1 MTERRMGER
10 VSPTDLT
17 VLWCPPGT
25 KVGARRASKQPLV
38 ARVLDISQTGAQ
50 VVAQADDRIKRGSHL
65 VVVLA
70 DVPCDVRVRW
80 QRPTNVDEVLAYG
93 IEFLRPS
100 PEFAQAI
107 VDVFRECYRRDGLEL
122 RPPPTARQYGM

>member
-25 KVGARRASKQPLV
+25 KVGARRAKKAPLV

-50 VVAQADDRIKRGSHL
+50 VVAPEDDRVQRGTTL
-65 VVVLA
+65 VLILR
-70 DVPCDVRVRW
+70 DEPCEVRVRW
-80 QRPTNVDEVLAYG
+80 TRPTNVEAVSAYG
-93 IEFLRPS
+93 IEYLRPS
-100 PEFAQAI
+100 PEFAQTI
-107 VDVFRECYRRDGLEL
+107 VDVFRECYERDGLEL
-122 RPPPTARQYGM
+122 RPPPVSRNTVW